1 MPENP
6 TLVFLGDSLT
16 AHGRW
21 QEWFP
26 DYDVHNL
33 GVGGD
38 TTDDVRARLDD
49 VVALNP
55 GTVVLLIGTNDLGNK
70 RRSVEHVVQNI
81 ETILAVLRAELP
93 DAEILLESVMPR
105 GAEFADEVREIN
117 RHIWQFASS
126 VRTHY
131 LDLWPALATAEG
143 ELNPE
148 YTDDG
153 LHLNEQGYRAWLDE
167 LEPALERV
175 YGLPPKS
182 RPIRLPEL
190 RNPHI

>member
-1 MPENP
+1 MPDNS

-16 AHGRW
+16 QNGSW
-21 QEWFP
+21 QEWFG
-26 DYDVHNL
+26 DYEVHNL

-38 TTDDVRARLDD
+38 TTDDVKARLDD
-49 VVALNP
+49 VIALNP
-55 GTVVLLIGTNDLGNK
+55 GTVVLLIGTNDLGK

-81 ETILAVLRAELP
+81 ETILATLRNELP
-93 DAEILLESVMPR
+93 DAEILLESVIPR
-105 GAEFADEVREIN
+105 SAEYADEIRDIN

-131 LDLWPALATAEG
+131 LDLWPALSVDDSR
-143 ELNPE
+143 LNPE
-148 YTDDG
+148 YTTDEV
-153 LHLNEQGYRAWLDE
+153 HLTPTGYEAWLSE

-190 RNPHI
+190 RQTS

>member
-1 MPENP
+1 MLENT
-6 TLVFLGDSLT
+6 TLVFLGDSIT
-16 AHGRW
+16 EHGRW
-21 QEWFP
+21 QEWFGS
-26 DYDVHNL
+26 YETHNL

-38 TTDDVRARLDD
+38 TTDEVKARLDD

-55 GTVVLLIGTNDLGNK
+55 GTVVLLVGANDLAKN
-70 RRSVEHVVQNI
+70 RSVEHIVQNI
-81 ETILAVLRAELP
+81 ETILVTLRNDLP
-93 DAEILLESVMPR
+93 DAEILLQSVMPR
-105 GAEFADEVREIN
+105 GHEYAEEIRDIN

-131 LDLWPALATAEG
+131 LDLWPALALQDG

-148 YTDDG
+148 YTDDR
-153 LHLNEQGYRAWLDE
+153 LHLTEAGYEAWLSE

-175 YGLPPKS
+175 HGLPPKS

-190 RNPHI
+190 RNINLA

>member
-1 MPENP
+1 MPDNS

-16 AHGRW
+16 GGGSW
-21 QEWFP
+21 QEWFG
-26 DYDVHNL
+26 DYEVHNL

-38 TTDDVRARLDD
+38 TTDDLKARLSD

-55 GTVVLLIGTNDLGNK
+55 GTVVLLIGTNDLSKG
-70 RRSVEHVVQNI
+70 RSVEHVVQNI
-81 ETILAVLRAELP
+81 ETILVTLRNELP
-93 DAEILLESVMPR
+93 DAEILLQSVLPR
-105 GAEFADEVREIN
+105 SAEYADEIRDIN

-131 LDLWPALATAEG
+131 LDLWPALSVADGSLNAE
-143 ELNPE
+143 
-148 YTDDG
+148 YSADQ
-153 LHLNEQGYRAWLDE
+153 LHVNALGYEAWLSE

-190 RNPHI
+190 RKTS

>member
-1 MPENP
+1 MAEKS

-16 AHGRW
+16 EHGRW
-21 QEWFP
+21 QEWFG
-26 DYDVHNL
+26 DYEVHNL

-49 VVALNP
+49 VVALQP
-55 GTVVLLIGTNDLGNK
+55 STVVLLIGTNDLGK
-70 RRSVEHVVQNI
+70 RRSVEHIVQNI
-81 ETILAVLRAELP
+81 ETILATLRTELP

-105 GAEFADEVREIN
+105 SAELAEEIREIN

-131 LDLWPALATAEG
+131 LDLWPALATRDG

-148 YTDDG
+148 YTEDQ
-153 LHLNEQGYRAWLDE
+153 LHLNDLGYEAWLSE

-190 RNPHI
+190 RQQE